1 MVDFFWQNGTGF
13 FRSFW
18 LLVLLFLPSCI
29 STQRESHI
37 IEMPYHQARDIII
50 ETGWIPTSDF
60 QSEHYKEDQ
69 EDYGYVH
76 PFLALGYQELG
87 DCTGMG
93 VALCDFYFTNDDKD
107 KYLRV
112 ITKGEDNGPDSNLQ
126 TRVIYVGLVEDE
138 ANFSEDGS
146 IKTYWDVVG
155 TTESRK
161 NFEALKEILER

>member
-1 MVDFFWQNGTGF
+1 
-13 FRSFW
+13 
-18 LLVLLFLPSCI
+18 
-29 STQRESHI
+29 
-37 IEMPYHQARDIII
+37 MPYHEARDIII

-93 VALCDFYFTNDDKD
+93 VALCDFYFTNDNKD
-107 KYLRV
+107 RYLRV
-112 ITKGEDNGPDSNLQ
+112 ITKGEDNGPVSNLQ
-126 TRVIYVGLVEDE
+126 TRIIYAGLVEDE
-138 ANFSEDGS
+138 EDSSEDGS

-155 TTESRK
+155 TEGSRR
-161 NFEALKEILER
+161 NFEALKELLEK